1 MSVHCVRLI
10 DVADSGT
17 NDKHGHRAFVLFSL
31 RPAQLITCFVDVLVR
46 DASGSL
52 LGQFGVVLEG
62 LGFGQEGDGLGDLRV
77 PLG

>member
-1 MSVHCVRLI
+1 MINL
-10 DVADSGT
+10 ADSGT
-17 NDKHGHRAFVLFSL
+17 DRQRYQPSARSSPL
-31 RPAQLITCFVDVLVR
+31 RPLPPAAQLSLLPCFVDLLVR
-46 DASGSL
+46 NVRGSL